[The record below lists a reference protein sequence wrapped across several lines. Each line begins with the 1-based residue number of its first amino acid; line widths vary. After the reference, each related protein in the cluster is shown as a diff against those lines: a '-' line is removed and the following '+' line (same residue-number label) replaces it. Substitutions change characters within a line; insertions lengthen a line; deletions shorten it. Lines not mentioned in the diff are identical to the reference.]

1 MVTLQKQGIVLG
13 ANNDMEHD
21 DIPRKKSFAG
31 EAIAS
36 WWWLFC
42 VCEE

>member
-1 MVTLQKQGIVLG
+1 MVTLQKQGIFLG

-21 DIPRKKSFAG
+21 LPRKMPFAG